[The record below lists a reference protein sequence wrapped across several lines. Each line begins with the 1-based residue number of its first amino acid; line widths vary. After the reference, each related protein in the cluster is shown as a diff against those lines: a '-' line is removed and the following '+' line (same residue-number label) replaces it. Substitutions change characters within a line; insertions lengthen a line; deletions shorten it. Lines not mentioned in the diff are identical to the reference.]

1 MSIDTLLKG
10 VRILELADGVAGPM
24 ASCRLGDL
32 AAEVVKIEEGEGD
45 WMRKSPPFLKDGQT
59 SAVFYALNRG
69 KRSLRIDGEAQDADL
84 LRALLSHSDVLIT
97 DRSDTDLTRLGL
109 DEAISD
115 TRNPKLIVARISAY
129 GASGPLADKGGSE
142 LCAQAMAGYTRYLG
156 SAGQPSVRLGAD
168 VASASTAIFTVQAV
182 LAALIERNRSGRG
195 QRIDLSLLNSLLA
208 MKTVHLAAQSDPD
221 SFEGPRVGGA
231 YDPPERGWA
240 TADAPVTFAFG
251 GAVGAS
257 GRPGWASFV
266 EAVGLQ
272 HLRDDPRFDK
282 NGRSTTGLGPKARE
296 LKGEY
301 EKRFRQMPASEV
313 VAQVRRFGGFASAY
327 LTHRQLLAEPQAH
340 TAEIVVDAG
349 GPADILDFP
358 ARFSDSRPKPKR
370 TLSALGQHNDEIA
383 KQLGLRPVKAR
394 AG

>member
-1 MSIDTLLKG
+1 
-10 VRILELADGVAGPM
+10 
-24 ASCRLGDL
+24 
-32 AAEVVKIEEGEGD
+32 
-45 WMRKSPPFLKDGQT
+45 
-59 SAVFYALNRG
+59 
-69 KRSLRIDGEAQDADL
+69 
-84 LRALLSHSDVLIT
+84 
-97 DRSDTDLTRLGL
+97 
-109 DEAISD
+109 
-115 TRNPKLIVARISAY
+115 
-129 GASGPLADKGGSE
+129 
-142 LCAQAMAGYTRYLG
+142 
-156 SAGQPSVRLGAD
+156 
-168 VASASTAIFTVQAV
+168 
-182 LAALIERNRSGRG
+182 
-195 QRIDLSLLNSLLA
+195 